1 MYLERLTYASVTQ
14 SNLAFSALC
23 VQQVHA
29 GLIVGHIV
37 YELPGI
43 SEQILSFLRY
53 DIGASITIVH
63 FDKLY
68 NTPVPGIG

>member
-14 SNLAFSALC
+14 SILAFSAWC
-23 VQQVHA
+23 VQVHA
-29 GLIVGHIV
+29 GLIVGRVV

-43 SEQILSFLRY
+43 SEQILSSLRY

-68 NTPVPGIG
+68 NTPVPGVG